1 MIGVVI
7 VAHAPLAS
15 SLMSCA
21 SHVFGQLQG
30 VEVYDA
36 DSDRDP
42 KLLQQELHDCIARA
56 DTGDGVLVLT
66 DVAGATPYNQAEKVV
81 READQQ
87 GRSVTML
94 AGVNLPMLLRTLP
107 YRHLSLDD
115 LAQRALT
122 GGTQGV
128 LRADCSSHEG

>member
-21 SHVFGQLQG
+21 SHVFGELQG
-30 VEVYDA
+30 VVVYDA

-42 KLLQQELHDCIARA
+42 KLLQQELHDSVARA
-56 DTGDGVLVLT
+56 DSGEGVLVLA

-81 READQQ
+81 REEGQD
-87 GRSVTML
+87 GRAVTML

-107 YRHLSLDD
+107 YRHLPLDE

-128 LRADCSSHEG
+128 LRADCSSHQN